1 MGYDAEIV
9 RRARARLAAQRAESE
24 QEQVRRTQEV
34 YERFPRVKEIDQA
47 LRATVAQVVSAA
59 FRTGEDPQ
67 RAVAQAQAENRKL
80 QQERAWILE
89 AAELG
94 EDYLDPIVVCPT
106 CGGTGFVGAEM
117 CQCLKELCQDE
128 QRKALSSLLGAGGER
143 FEKFRLDYYPDQVD
157 PKLGVSPGAS
167 CPLCW
172 SSAAAMPRTSPAT
185 AAVCSSPASRGWER
199 PICRPVLPARWCPA
213 AFPSVTR
220 RPCRSSPT

>member
-1 MGYDAEIV
+1 M
-9 RRARARLAAQRAESE
+9 
-24 QEQVRRTQEV
+24 
-34 YERFPRVKEIDQA
+34 
-47 LRATVAQVVSAA
+47 AQVVSAA

-117 CQCLKELCQDE
+117 CQCLQELCQDE
-128 QRKALSSLLGAGGER
+128 QRKALSSLLGVGSER

-157 PKLGVSPGAS
+157 PKLGVSPRRVMS
-167 CPLCW
+167 
-172 SSAAAMPRTSPAT
+172 
-185 AAVCSSPASRGWER
+185 
-199 PICRPVLPARWCPA
+199 IVLEQ
-213 AFPSVTR
+213 
-220 RPCRSSPT
+220 CRSYAADFSRHSGQPALLRRAGAGKDLPVGLYCPPGGVPRLFRLLRDGRADLLRL

>member
-1 MGYDAEIV
+1 MPRLSAGPG
-9 RRARARLAAQRAESE
+9 RAWPAQRAESE

-117 CQCLKELCQDE
+117 CQCLQELCQDE
-128 QRKALSSLLGAGGER
+128 QRKALSSLLGVGSER

-172 SSAAAMPRTSPAT
+172 SSAAATPRTSPAT
-185 AAVCSSPASRGWER
+185 AGSLLFSGERGLGKTYLSACIAGQVVSRGFSVCYET
-199 PICRPVLPARWCPA
+199 ARA
-213 AFPSVTR
+213 DLLR
-220 RPCRSSPT
+220 L

>member
-24 QEQVRRTQEV
+24 QEQIRRTQEV

-94 EDYLDPIVVCPT
+94 GLPRPHRGLPHLRRHGV
-106 CGGTGFVGAEM
+106 CGGRDVPVP
-117 CQCLKELCQDE
+117 
-128 QRKALSSLLGAGGER
+128 QRA
-143 FEKFRLDYYPDQVD
+143 
-157 PKLGVSPGAS
+157 VSG
-167 CPLCW
+167 
-172 SSAAAMPRTSPAT
+172 
-185 AAVCSSPASRGWER
+185 
-199 PICRPVLPARWCPA
+199 
-213 AFPSVTR
+213 
-220 RPCRSSPT
+220 